1 MINKIKILIFSA
13 LLVMALLPSIA
24 AAQQD
29 KFYQL
34 DLFYDNGAIQLK
46 NITVLPGS
54 ISRTTQ
60 EGDYEIKLSA
70 FSNNIL
76 YTSSFSIPL
85 SIRGEEFD
93 LATGTFASKAIQSDK
108 LNFTLNVPYSSSGK
122 TINIY
127 YPNSTKVLKIDVGYF
142 AQTCPDKICQPH
154 ESYES
159 CSKDCKS
166 GGKDDFCDAVK
177 DRICDPDCLPTQD
190 SDCVTPQRFKR
201 INLRPYLIVGI
212 AVAAF
217 GLTAFI
223 YWRIKRRKRIEE

>member
-13 LLVMALLPSIA
+13 LLAMALLPSIA
-24 AAQQD
+24 VAQQD

-34 DLFYDNGAIQLK
+34 DLFYDNGIIQLK
-46 NITVLPGS
+46 NAAVLPGS
-54 ISRTTQ
+54 VSQATQ
-60 EGDYEIKLSA
+60 KGNYEIKLSA

-76 YTSSFSIPL
+76 YASSFSIPF
-85 SIRGEEFD
+85 SIRVEEFD

-108 LNFTLNVPYSSSGK
+108 LSFTLNVPYFSSGK

-166 GGKDDFCDAVK
+166 GGKDDFCDAIK
-177 DRICDPDCLPTQD
+177 DNICDQDCLPTQD

-201 INLRPYLIVGI
+201 INLRLYLIVGI

-217 GLTAFI
+217 GLATFV
-223 YWRIKRRKRIEE
+223 YWHIKRRRIGK